1 MFKFT
6 RLQSEWAGK
15 VKYDVFTDKYS
26 EYDDLYTA
34 LSYRVEGFYN
44 MPLTERIIN
53 CAQVAVLLDCKSQG
67 LTFCVRDVKK
77 KTEAIPSQAF
87 LARFYQCTQKITVL
101 DEFGSI
107 VEILDAPEEMNHAKK
122 HALVDSVRALLVDQ
136 RVIARHDKLTLSIK
150 N

>member
-15 VKYDVFTDKYS
+15 VEYDVFTDKYS

-34 LSYRVEGFYN
+34 LSYRVGGFYN
-44 MPLTERIIN
+44 IPLTERVIN

-67 LTFCVRDVKK
+67 LTFCIRDVKK
-77 KTEAIPSQAF
+77 QREVKPSQAF
-87 LARFYQCTQKITVL
+87 LARFYQCTQKITLL

-107 VEILDAPEEMNHAKK
+107 VEIVDMPKDMVHAKK
-122 HALVDSVRALLVDQ
+122 HTLVDSVKALLVDQ
-136 RVIARHDKLTLSIK
+136 RIIARHDKLTLSIK
-150 N
+150 D